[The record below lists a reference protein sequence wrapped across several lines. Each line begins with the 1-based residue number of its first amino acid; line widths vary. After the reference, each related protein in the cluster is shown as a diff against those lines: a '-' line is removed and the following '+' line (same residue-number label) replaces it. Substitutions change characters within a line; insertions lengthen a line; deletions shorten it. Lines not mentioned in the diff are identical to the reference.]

1 MSRGQIVILLGL
13 SLLVCCT
20 FAALVA
26 LVAFPTDVTTGSP
39 AGLQAQAIVGEG
51 DGPGPE
57 EGAGP
62 ATVEVAFSAE
72 ATATPS
78 ATPSPLPTSTTEPTA
93 TSTLVVI
100 TTPTATK
107 TPRPTRTPTSLP
119 TATSVPSG
127 GGGGGG
133 GGGSGTGRT
142 PTPAVSPSPTH
153 DPRFPLRVMEG
164 PVGYTT
170 ENHLFVVYMSIT
182 DANRQLLP
190 GYRVIG
196 DHVPSGFHWES
207 IESCRDFCVAS
218 GPSGFEEDGL
228 LVRKGNVKFEA
239 PAYVDGTWT
248 LRVVDS
254 SGATVS
260 DRLVFNIK
268 DTDDDRQWFYMWLS
282 R

>member
-62 ATVEVAFSAE
+62 AAGDVAFSAE

-93 TSTLVVI
+93 TSTLVVNS
-100 TTPTATK
+100 TPTATK
-107 TPRPTRTPTSLP
+107 TPRPTRTPTALP
-119 TATSVPSG
+119 TATPVPSG

-133 GGGSGTGRT
+133 GSGGGQT

-153 DPRFPLRVMEG
+153 DPRFPLRVLEG
-164 PVGYTT
+164 PVGYAT

-248 LRVVDS
+248 LRVVNA